1 CENEQSTCWDELT
14 HLNIYSRR
22 WNLIFYRV
30 NESKDEDCFSL
41 VRDVLTRNL
50 NLPQDEV
57 LNMKLCG
64 AHRLGKPNRNR
75 ARPLIAR
82 FTCRADRDRVWKA
95 RYRLKNSR
103 ISMGEDLPKH
113 IQEIRKNVLIPA
125 MKKIKQETPRH
136 KASVIG
142 DKLVVNGKVYFH
154 YDVPKKWL
162 PVNSSTPLKP
172 SFDVKFQS
180 LNVRG
185 LNKSIKRRSIFRWLH
200 NQKFHFT
207 FLQETY
213 SSKECAQIWEAE
225 WGGKVYFS
233 HGSSHSKGV
242 MTLVTP
248 NLDVKVEKCIQDTNG
263 RFLILDLLIDELH
276 LILVNIYAPNDANQQ
291 VTFFKELENQLE
303 DFAKENII
311 IAVQHLAN
319 LYNLTDI
326 WRDRNPNDNRFT
338 WRNKSLKIQCRLD
351 FFLISKE
358 LSSDTHACNII
369 NAPETDHS
377 AVTLH
382 LKTEDLLQPKAP
394 GFWKF

>member
-1 CENEQSTCWDELT
+1 
-14 HLNIYSRR
+14 
-22 WNLIFYRV
+22 
-30 NESKDEDCFSL
+30 
-41 VRDVLTRNL
+41 
-50 NLPQDEV
+50 
-57 LNMKLCG
+57 M
-64 AHRLGKPNRNR
+64 
-75 ARPLIAR
+75 
-82 FTCRADRDRVWKA
+82 
-95 RYRLKNSR
+95 
-103 ISMGEDLPKH
+103 
-113 IQEIRKNVLIPA
+113 
-125 MKKIKQETPRH
+125 
-136 KASVIG
+136 
-142 DKLVVNGKVYFH
+142 
-154 YDVPKKWL
+154 
-162 PVNSSTPLKP
+162 PLKP

-225 WGGKVYFS
+225 WGGKIYFS
-233 HGSSHSKGV
+233 HGSSRSKGV
-242 MTLVTP
+242 MTLVNP
-248 NLDVKVEKCIQDTNG
+248 NLDVKVEKCVQDTNG
-263 RFLILDLLIDELH
+263 RYLILDLLIDELH

-303 DFAKENII
+303 DFAQENII
-311 IAVQHLAN
+311 IAGDFNCALSENDKKGGNPVWKKSIVIKEVRHLAN

-394 GFWKF
+394 GFWKFNNSLLDDEDFTSAIRESLPDFKDKYADLDDLGLKWDLIKMEIRGFTIKY